1 MMIPSRFYLTLP
13 LLLILSMAPTTQ
25 AHSAP
30 TPEQILNQSAGQQ
43 HQRKE
48 SGLMLDT
55 SRRFYSVAV
64 IKRFIDTLS
73 ASGGTFLHL
82 HFSDN
87 ENYSLE
93 SAILNQ
99 RAENAKVSKYGT
111 YINPQTNKPFL
122 SYQQLD
128 EIKAYAAAKNIE
140 LVPEIDSPGHMNGIF
155 DLLELRHGKP
165 YVASLQAPDQP
176 EQLDVTNPEAV
187 QLMESLVGE
196 VADAFRGSSRHFH
209 IGGDEFAYSA
219 ETNRHFIDYANRL
232 NDFLTEKGLK
242 TRIWNDGIINSTLDH
257 LNRNIQVTYW
267 SYDGDTPDRGTAQYR
282 RDLRASMPKLIDKG
296 FTVLNYNSYYLY
308 VVPKE
313 GSDNAHN
320 SRYALQDLRNN
331 WTLGVWDGQNQ
342 KNAVKDTDKIAGSAL
357 SIWGEYSGSLSG
369 ERIHGYTAE
378 LLSALMEK
386 TQAAKRK

>member
-1 MMIPSRFYLTLP
+1 MTLPNRFYFTLP
-13 LLLILSMAPTTQ
+13 LLLALSLSPAAQANAGTSSEPITHSATTQ
-25 AHSAP
+25 
-30 TPEQILNQSAGQQ
+30 QNM
-43 HQRKE
+43 RKE

-55 SRRFYSVAV
+55 ARRFYPVSV
-64 IKRFIDTLS
+64 IKSFIDTLS

-87 ENYSLE
+87 ENFALE
-93 SAILNQ
+93 STLLNQ
-99 RAENAKVSKYGT
+99 RAENAKVDEQGV

-122 SYQQLD
+122 SYRQLD
-128 EIKAYAAAKNIE
+128 EIKAYAAVKNIE
-140 LVPEIDSPGHMNGIF
+140 LIPEIDSPGHMNAIF

-196 VADAFRGSSRHFH
+196 AADAFRGSSRHFH

-232 NDFLTEKGLK
+232 NDFLAEKGLK
-242 TRIWNDGIINSTLDH
+242 TRIWNDGIINDTLDH